1 MCRWSC
7 AGESQNTQL
16 LTIKGV
22 NFLKLK
28 PIVLQPLMT
37 VVFGN
42 LTTEFLKYI
51 NPTGVASAT
60 NMQLYGSLI
69 ARQDDGLS
77 RDQLRSQLES
87 RIDRDALL
95 LVYVGIA
102 MFGSTYLYMATWVYT
117 GEAITRRI
125 REAYLAAI
133 LRQEIAYFDLM
144 GAGEITTRI
153 QNDIQLIQEG
163 ISDKMPMSVMFVA
176 TFVAG
181 FVVAYIKSW
190 QLSLAMSSML
200 PCIIG
205 AGAAMNVFITKFQ
218 QIELQYVAQAATI
231 AEESLSSV
239 RTVKAFAIEQNL
251 VDLYNESNR
260 ETTKQGK
267 KKAVVQGKS
276 IV

>member
-1 MCRWSC
+1 M
-7 AGESQNTQL
+7 
-16 LTIKGV
+16 
-22 NFLKLK
+22 KLK